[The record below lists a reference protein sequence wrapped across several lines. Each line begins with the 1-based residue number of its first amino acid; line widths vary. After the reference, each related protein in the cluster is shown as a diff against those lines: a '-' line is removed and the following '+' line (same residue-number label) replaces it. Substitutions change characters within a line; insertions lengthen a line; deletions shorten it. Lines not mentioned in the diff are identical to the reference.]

1 MPVLR
6 RDAPREP
13 QGELLPAVRA
23 APVGGAALPGL
34 RRRDG
39 RGLALLRELRARHG
53 LRVRRCRIA
62 VIPGDGIGPEVIDAA
77 LGPIERAAT
86 KHGVTLELERLPYG
100 ADHYLKPRKRS
111 QTERSTICATTRTPS
126 CWERSETRGYRATS
140 TRGTSCWD
148 S

>member
-6 RDAPREP
+6 RNAPREP
-13 QGELLPAVRA
+13 QSELLPAVRA

-39 RGLALLRELRARHG
+39 RGLALLRELRPRDG

-77 LGPIERAAT
+77 LGP
-86 KHGVTLELERLPYG
+86 
-100 ADHYLKPRKRS
+100 
-111 QTERSTICATTRTPS
+111 
-126 CWERSETRGYRATS
+126 RSEERRVGKECRSRWSPYH
-140 TRGTSCWD
+140 
-148 S
+148 

>member
-6 RDAPREP
+6 RNAPREP
-13 QGELLPAVRA
+13 QSELLPAVRA

-39 RGLALLRELRARHG
+39 RGLALLRELRPRDG

-77 LGPIERAAT
+77 LCPIERAA
-86 KHGVTLELERLPYG
+86 GDQRGTLELER
-100 ADHYLKPRKRS
+100 
-111 QTERSTICATTRTPS
+111 
-126 CWERSETRGYRATS
+126 RAN
-140 TRGTSCWD
+140 
-148 S
+148 

>member
-1 MPVLR
+1 GGSRGERKSPARGRGLRVGGAERVAAPMPVLR
-6 RDAPREP
+6 RDAPQEP

-34 RRRDG
+34 RRRGG

-77 LGPIERAAT
+77 LGPIERAAA

-100 ADHYLKPRKRS
+100 AD
-111 QTERSTICATTRTPS
+111 
-126 CWERSETRGYRATS
+126 RSEEHTS
-140 TRGTSCWD
+140 ELQSRFDLVCR
-148 S
+148 

>member
-6 RDAPREP
+6 RDTPREP

-39 RGLALLRELRARHG
+39 RGLALLRELRPRDG

-62 VIPGDGIGPEVIDAA
+62 VIAGDGIGPEVIEAA
-77 LGPIERAAT
+77 IPLIDRAASR
-86 KHGVTLELERLPYG
+86 HAIALEFERLPYG
-100 ADHYLKPRKRS
+100 ADHYVK
-111 QTERSTICATTRTPS
+111 TG
-126 CWERSETRGYRATS
+126 ETLPDQAF
-140 TRGTSCWD
+140 D
-148 S
+148 